1 MKTGE
6 IPSFNFYDEDDPGS
20 GFPKI
25 PKDVTGFNIIQV
37 LLSRAIFG
45 DKNDKL
51 IENINR
57 IIKNLENMTS
67 LYSEANADNEVVN
80 EKLIEAQTR
89 LDSLMKELK
98 TSKLTVSALL
108 KYKRKYFEMESEMEV
123 LLEENATLKFQN
135 TLLETSLDS
144 TQVQLSTQVAS
155 NTKLEAQNQRLSESV
170 EAAKKLTVE
179 RLNAYGVIQRR
190 SGKLVPT
197 TRASRVDNLRICYS
211 VPSNVL
217 TASGDKNYLVQVIDP
232 NLNVIGSNIPVQFEE
247 TILKYSYVSAFTYDN
262 ELLDVCDFV
271 SAEEGDYEKGVYTVN
286 VFDQQTLVASS
297 TFTLK

>member
-1 MKTGE
+1 MNTTSSNKTSKTPIIILALLLAGTL
-6 IPSFNFYDEDDPGS
+6 IYSFKMYQDSEATALLLENE
-20 GFPKI
+20 KI
-25 PKDVTGFNIIQV
+25 EV
-37 LLSRAIFG
+37 L
-45 DKNDKL
+45 
-51 IENINR
+51 
-57 IIKNLENMTS
+57 KNLENMTS
-67 LYSEANADNEVVN
+67 LYSEANADNEVAN

-232 NLNVIGSNIPVQFEE
+232 NLNVIGSNTPVQFEE

>member
-1 MKTGE
+1 MNTTSSNKTSKTPIIILALLLVGTL
-6 IPSFNFYDEDDPGS
+6 IYSFKMYQDSEATALLLKNE
-20 GFPKI
+20 KI
-25 PKDVTGFNIIQV
+25 EV
-37 LLSRAIFG
+37 L
-45 DKNDKL
+45 
-51 IENINR
+51 
-57 IIKNLENMTS
+57 KNLENMTS
-67 LYSEANADNEVVN
+67 LYSEANADNELAN

-232 NLNVIGSNIPVQFEE
+232 NLNVIGSNTPVQFEE

>member
-1 MKTGE
+1 MNTTSSNKTSKTPIIILALLLVGTL
-6 IPSFNFYDEDDPGS
+6 IYSFKMYQDSEATALLLENE
-20 GFPKI
+20 KI
-25 PKDVTGFNIIQV
+25 EV
-37 LLSRAIFG
+37 L
-45 DKNDKL
+45 
-51 IENINR
+51 
-57 IIKNLENMTS
+57 KNLENMTS
-67 LYSEANADNEVVN
+67 LYSEANADNEVAN

-135 TLLETSLDS
+135 TLLETFLDS

-155 NTKLEAQNQRLSESV
+155 NTKLEAQNQRLYESV

-232 NLNVIGSNIPVQFEE
+232 NLNVIGSNTPVQFEE

>member
-1 MKTGE
+1 MNTTSSNKISKTPIIILALLLVGTL
-6 IPSFNFYDEDDPGS
+6 IYSFKMYQDSEATALLLENE
-20 GFPKI
+20 KI
-25 PKDVTGFNIIQV
+25 EV
-37 LLSRAIFG
+37 L
-45 DKNDKL
+45 
-51 IENINR
+51 
-57 IIKNLENMTS
+57 KNLENMTS
-67 LYSEANADNEVVN
+67 LYSEANADNEVAN

-211 VPSNVL
+211 VPSNVF

-232 NLNVIGSNIPVQFEE
+232 NLNVIGSNTPVQFEE